1 MGKETHN
8 NDPGS
13 GLDPELE
20 AQIVA
25 LIHGELSGEEQNR
38 IESEIGRIPA
48 AAIFRQRIEA
58 LHELLGEAPQ
68 QEEEEWMRAAGGNQ
82 NREISGIFFPK
93 GIFRT
98 GKRFAKTGKFPG

>member
-38 IESEIGRIPA
+38 I
-48 AAIFRQRIEA
+48 
-58 LHELLGEAPQ
+58 
-68 QEEEEWMRAAGGNQ
+68 
-82 NREISGIFFPK
+82 
-93 GIFRT
+93 
-98 GKRFAKTGKFPG
+98 